1 MMHITST
8 QPPTSVKSQKVL
20 ESDAL
25 GYLRG
30 LAQRPRFSKTQIII
44 LLGIIF

>member
-1 MMHITST
+1 MHITST
-8 QPPTSVKSQKVL
+8 QPQTSVKSEKVL

-25 GYLRG
+25 SYLSG
-30 LAQRPRFSKTQIII
+30 LAQSPWFSKTQIII